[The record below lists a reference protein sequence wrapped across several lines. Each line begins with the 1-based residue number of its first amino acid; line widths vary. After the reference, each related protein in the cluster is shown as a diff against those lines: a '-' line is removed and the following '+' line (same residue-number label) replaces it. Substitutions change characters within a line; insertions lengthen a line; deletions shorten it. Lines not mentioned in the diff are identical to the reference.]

1 MRIGLFGGTFDPI
14 HIGHMIIM
22 ENVINFMN
30 LDKIYILPNSN
41 PPHKLENK
49 KTNINL
55 RLKMIEKSIKNNPK
69 LSIND
74 YDFKDNKI
82 HYTYKTI
89 NHFKITYPNDE
100 FFFILGEDSFMDLE
114 KWKNYQE
121 ILDENLIIFKRESGK
136 NSSLLSK
143 INEIKKY
150 NKNIYLIDNL
160 SLDISSTLIRNLV
173 KNNKSIRYLVDDDV
187 IKIIEEENLYVWFFK
202 IWG

>member
-121 ILDENLIIFKRESGK
+121 ILDENLIIFKRKSGK
-136 NSSLLSK
+136 NSSLLFK

-187 IKIIEEENLYVWFFK
+187 IKIIEEENLYVWFFQ
-202 IWG
+202 I